1 MKKKSLDNKGQA
13 MVEFVVVVPI
23 FLILVAAGLYGAQIF
38 TNKIVAQ
45 SAAASAC
52 RNAVVSESLADAK
65 QSMKSS
71 AETVLKSRVKNGEST
86 AKMSLSNGFN
96 QIASGSNYMIG
107 YSVNGGWEKGSVVK
121 VEVVIRQKPLFNY
134 LSFTSSNIRAKMAM
148 KVEQ

>member
-71 AETVLKSRVKNGEST
+71 AETVLKSRVRNGEST

-107 YSVNGGWEKGSVVK
+107 YSVNGGWKKGSVVK

>member
-13 MVEFVVVVPI
+13 MVEFVVVVLI

-71 AETVLKSRVKNGEST
+71 AETVLKSRVRNGEST

-107 YSVNGGWEKGSVVK
+107 YSVNGGWKKGSVVK

>member
-23 FLILVAAGLYGAQIF
+23 FLILVAAGLYGSQIF

-71 AETVLKSRVKNGEST
+71 AETVLKSRVRNGEST

-107 YSVNGGWEKGSVVK
+107 YSVNGGWKKGSVVK

>member
-71 AETVLKSRVKNGEST
+71 AETVLKSRVRNGEST